1 MKKLCIEWL
10 AKAEEQLKK
19 QAFGRTET
27 AIAPGIWQQK
37 SSGPPLLLWNEL
49 ILLIVLES
57 FSTQELYSGDGMIG
71 LA

>member
-1 MKKLCIEWL
+1 MCIEWL

-19 QAFGRTET
+19 QAFGRRET

-37 SSGPPLLLWNEL
+37 SSGPPLPLWNEL
-49 ILLIVLES
+49 TLLIVLVP